1 MRKEAELMDLR
12 TDLALEQHEI
22 NGKNE
27 PDGTEKT
34 ETTHGNARITQ
45 IKITN
50 ENGEKAL
57 RRKKGTYIT
66 VELPGFGN
74 NADIFSDGMQ
84 AVATELK
91 KLLPAKGL
99 IIVAGLGNEQITPD
113 AFGPT
118 CASLI
123 FSTRH
128 IGKELQKSLGF
139 EHLRPVARIAPGVL
153 GQNGIETGEILA
165 GIIRQISP
173 AAVITV
179 DALASRSLSRL
190 GCTVQICNTGI
201 TPGSGVGN
209 ARAEISKDTM
219 GVPVIAV
226 GVPTVVDAATLA
238 YDLTGQEQ
246 KLGKNGE
253 KMMVTPREIDLITER
268 ASKLVATAINSA
280 LQPDMN
286 PEELYTLVS

>member
-34 ETTHGNARITQ
+34 EAVHGNARITQ

-50 ENGEKAL
+50 EDGEKAL
-57 RRKKGTYIT
+57 KRKRGTYIT

-99 IIVAGLGNEQITPD
+99 ILVAGLGNEQITPD
-113 AFGPT
+113 AFGPK

>member
-1 MRKEAELMDLR
+1 MDLR

-22 NGKNE
+22 NGKRE

-57 RRKKGTYIT
+57 KRKIGTYIT

-74 NADIFSDGMQ
+74 NADIFGNGMQ

-91 KLLPAKGL
+91 KLLPSEGL
-99 IIVAGLGNEQITPD
+99 VLVAGLGNEQITPD
-113 AFGPT
+113 ALGPK

-128 IGKELQKSLGF
+128 IGKELQESLGF
-139 EHLRPVARIAPGVL
+139 ENLRPVARIAPGVL

-179 DALASRSLSRL
+179 DALASRRLSRL

-209 ARAEISKDTM
+209 ARAEISHETM
-219 GVPVIAV
+219 GVPVIAI

-246 KLGKNGE
+246 KLGKSGE

-268 ASKLVATAINSA
+268 ASKLVATAINTA
-280 LQPDMN
+280 LQPNMN
-286 PEELYTLVS
+286 PDELYSLVS

>member
-27 PDGTEKT
+27 PYGTEKT
-34 ETTHGNARITQ
+34 EAAHGNARITQ

-57 RRKKGTYIT
+57 KRKKGTYIT

-99 IIVAGLGNEQITPD
+99 ILVAGLGNEQITPD
-113 AFGPT
+113 AFGPK

>member
-50 ENGEKAL
+50 EDGEKAL
-57 RRKKGTYIT
+57 KRKRGTYIT

-99 IIVAGLGNEQITPD
+99 ILVAGLGNEQITPD
-113 AFGPT
+113 AFGPK

>member
-57 RRKKGTYIT
+57 KRKRGTYIT

-99 IIVAGLGNEQITPD
+99 ILVAGLGNEQITPD
-113 AFGPT
+113 AFGPK

-179 DALASRSLSRL
+179 DALASRRLSRL

>member
-34 ETTHGNARITQ
+34 EAVHGNARITQ

-57 RRKKGTYIT
+57 KRKRGTYIT

-99 IIVAGLGNEQITPD
+99 ILVAGLGNEQITPD
-113 AFGPT
+113 AFGPK

>member
-1 MRKEAELMDLR
+1 MRKEAILMDLR

-22 NGKNE
+22 NGENE
-27 PDGTEKT
+27 PCGTKKA
-34 ETTHGNARITQ
+34 ETTHGCAKITE

-50 ENGEKAL
+50 KNGEKAL
-57 RRKKGTYIT
+57 KRKIGTYIT
-66 VELPGFGN
+66 VELPEFGK
-74 NADIFSDGMQ
+74 NADIFGSGMQ
-84 AVATELK
+84 AVAIQLK
-91 KLLPAKGL
+91 KLLPPEGL
-99 IIVAGLGNEQITPD
+99 ILVAGLGNEQITPD
-113 AFGPT
+113 ALGPK

-128 IGKELQKSLGF
+128 IGKELQESIGF
-139 EHLRPVARIAPGVL
+139 KNLRPVARIAPGVL
-153 GQNGIETGEILA
+153 GQNGIETREILA

-179 DALASRSLSRL
+179 DALASRKLSRL
-190 GCTVQICNTGI
+190 GCTVQLCDTGI

-209 ARAEISKDTM
+209 ARAEISRDTV

-246 KLGKNGE
+246 KLDKKGK
-253 KMMVTPREIDLITER
+253 KMMVTPREIDLITEH
-268 ASKLVATAINSA
+268 ASKLVATAINTA
-280 LQPDMN
+280 LQPDITS
-286 PEELYTLVS
+286 EELYSLVS

>member
-1 MRKEAELMDLR
+1 MRKEGELMDLR

-34 ETTHGNARITQ
+34 EAAHGNARITQ

-99 IIVAGLGNEQITPD
+99 ILVAGLGNEQITPD
-113 AFGPT
+113 AFGPK

>member
-1 MRKEAELMDLR
+1 MDLR

-27 PDGTEKT
+27 PDGTKKT

-57 RRKKGTYIT
+57 KRKRGTYIT

-99 IIVAGLGNEQITPD
+99 ILVAGLGNEQITPD
-113 AFGPT
+113 AFGPK